1 VKAYLP
7 TGKDGGFL
15 PLLFTA
21 LQEAAC
27 LFYRIEVSSYG
38 CACQKKKKNFSGG
51 KSQQEIRSREKPV
64 NARKDSPAKSIFR
77 NAITPL
83 K

>member
-1 VKAYLP
+1 MKAYLL
-7 TGKDGGFL
+7 TGKDEGSL

-38 CACQKKKKNFSGG
+38 CACQKKRTFQAVKANKK
-51 KSQQEIRSREKPV
+51 
-64 NARKDSPAKSIFR
+64 
-77 NAITPL
+77 
-83 K
+83 